1 LVNEYTDATG
11 RPWTQPIG
19 FRHALFEVV
28 ADVVKRTEDLD
39 DQQAITASIAATKLD
54 TIVGMVDWSSGP
66 VKNVS
71 KTPLVGGQWQ
81 RDGDALDL
89 KVVGNKDH
97 PSIPKTGTLKL
108 L

>member
-1 LVNEYTDATG
+1 
-11 RPWTQPIG
+11 
-19 FRHALFEVV
+19 
-28 ADVVKRTEDLD
+28 
-39 DQQAITASIAATKLD
+39 
-54 TIVGMVDWSSGP
+54 MVDWSSGP

>member
-1 LVNEYTDATG
+1 M
-11 RPWTQPIG
+11 
-19 FRHALFEVV
+19 
-28 ADVVKRTEDLD
+28 KRAEDLD
-39 DQQAITASIAATKLD
+39 DQQAITASIASTQLE
-54 TIVGMVDWSSGP
+54 TIVGMVDWSNGP

-89 KVVGNKDH
+89 KVVVNSDH